1 LGSVRG
7 EVGTSA
13 SENGFSASIRR
24 TVNVVFFML
33 VSPSASIGILL
44 RKTQRC
50 KTGVYYICFNKPK
63 NLGCSAGLG
72 Q

>member
-1 LGSVRG
+1 M
-7 EVGTSA
+7 
-13 SENGFSASIRR
+13 F
-24 TVNVVFFML
+24 
-33 VSPSASIGILL
+33 VSPSASIGILP

-72 Q
+72 EKSFYGNGLGFLAFAVLA